1 MYHFPPFRGLVH
13 VFTRQILTVRLQSVL
28 ILEQEAT
35 LSAELTKQNALNIS
49 KYILDLRVL
58 CRFYQIAEI

>member
-58 CRFYQIAEI
+58 CMFYQIAEI